1 MKKISIMLLAALML
15 FAFVACDNTT
25 DEPEDNAIKLSSVTY
40 GEGESAVTFENDS
53 DTKLAT
59 EDGVN
64 YTVTGTLAEMN
75 ADQAKAFGETWN
87 AGSQFVGLDIKFG
100 INGSATYGWV
110 SETDAEKE
118 TVPTESWYDQKTTE
132 GFEDTQ
138 ASWQMVL
145 AVTNGETVREDLKTK
160 PVWRIEITD
169 TDTDDVTVYT
179 VNLKSVI
186 DAAAAEN

>member
-1 MKKISIMLLAALML
+1 MKKIAIMLLAALML

-25 DEPEDNAIKLSSVTY
+25 DKPEDNAITLSSVTF
-40 GEGESAVTFENDS
+40 GEGDSAVTFKNDS

-64 YTVTGTLAEMN
+64 YTVTGKLAKMD
-75 ADQAKAFGETWN
+75 ATQAKTFGSTWN
-87 AGSQFVGLDIKFG
+87 EGSQFVGLDIKFG

-110 SETDAEKE
+110 SEVDAEKK
-118 TVPTESWYDQKTTE
+118 TVDEGSWYDKKTTD

-145 AVTNGETVREDLKTK
+145 AVTNGATVREDLKTK

-169 TDTDDVTVYT
+169 TDTDKVTVYT

-186 DAAAAEN
+186 DEAAKN